1 MQRNLL
7 VFDLDG
13 TLVDSAADL
22 TVTLNV
28 ILAREGVPAVP
39 EPQARAMVGLGARVL
54 IRRGF
59 AAASRNIDDAR
70 LERLFD
76 DYIAY
81 YTDHIADYTR
91 PFPGVVNTLE
101 RLADDGYRLAVCTNK
116 IESGA
121 KKLLAELGMLE
132 RFAFVCGQDTFR
144 DESKAGN
151 PFIQKPDPRTLWR
164 TIQAAGGSRAA
175 TVMIG
180 DSGTDIET
188 AQAASVPVVAVDF
201 GYTDRPVESFRPDR
215 VVSHFEDIYGAVVD
229 LLPPA
234 QPA

>member
-1 MQRNLL
+1 MQTPLL

-39 EPQARAMVGLGARVL
+39 APQARAMVGLGARVL

-59 AAASRNIDDAR
+59 AAASRDVEDAR
-70 LERLFD
+70 LERLFH

-81 YTDHIADYTR
+81 YTDHIADYTK

-101 RLADDGYRLAVCTNK
+101 RFADAGYRLAVCTNK

-121 KKLLAELGMLE
+121 KKLLAELGMLG
-132 RFAFVCGQDTFR
+132 RFAFVCGQDTFL
-144 DESKAGN
+144 EGEK
-151 PFIQKPDPRTLWR
+151 FIQKPDPRTLWR
-164 TIQAAGGSRAA
+164 TIEAAGGSRAA

-188 AQAASVPVVAVDF
+188 AQAAGVPVVAVDF
-201 GYTDRPVESFRPDR
+201 GYTDRPVESFGPDR
-215 VVSHFEDIYGAVVD
+215 VVSHFEDVYCAVAD
-229 LLPPA
+229 LLPP
-234 QPA
+234 P

>member
-1 MQRNLL
+1 MQSPLI

-22 TVTLNV
+22 TATLNV
-28 ILAREGVPAVP
+28 ILAREGLPAVP
-39 EPQARAMVGLGARVL
+39 AAQARAMVGLGARVL

-59 AAASRNIDDAR
+59 AAAGRDVDGDR
-70 LERLFD
+70 LERLFH

-81 YTDHIADYTR
+81 YTEHIADHTR

-101 RLADDGYRLAVCTNK
+101 RFAEHGYRLAVCTNK

-121 KKLLAELGMLE
+121 KKLLADLGMLG

-144 DESKAGN
+144 DGER
-151 PFIQKPDPRTLWR
+151 FLQKPDPRTLWL
-164 TIQAAGGSRAA
+164 TIEAAGGARDAA
-175 TVMIG
+175 VMVG

-188 AQAASVPVVAVDF
+188 AQAAGVPVVAVDF
-201 GYTDRPVESFRPDR
+201 GYTDRPVESFGPDR
-215 VVSHFEDIYGAVVD
+215 VVSRFADVFGAAVD
-229 LLPPA
+229 LLRSPA
-234 QPA
+234 RPA